1 MSGKKKGNK
10 GNAVWLV
17 LREKLFERKKMSL
30 GAIGDTSVGGVER
43 KTRKNMGDRN
53 GVWGL
58 SPESEP
64 TDLI

>member
-1 MSGKKKGNK
+1 MQSG
-10 GNAVWLV
+10 LCS
-17 LREKLFERKKMSL
+17 EKNYLKEKKMSL

-43 KTRKNMGDRN
+43 KTRKSMGDRN

>member
-17 LREKLFERKKMSL
+17 LREKLFEREKMSL
-30 GAIGDTSVGGVER
+30 GAIGDTSVGEIDR
-43 KTRKNMGDRN
+43 KTRKSMGDRN

-58 SPESEP
+58 STESEP